1 MAPEHRPSDRRDG
14 DLRTRFS
21 VLSFVQKVA
30 VATVAAVLSA
40 AIIALLG
47 IQAFS
52 SGSKAA
58 PSQTKSATTLAH
70 GGTGATR
77 TETSASETPPPP
89 AVTKYLAELSYKEGE
104 APERGEVQI
113 AERKFKRSIFWE
125 HAGGEGRGPDYGC
138 ENPYECKSVLYD
150 LNGKYRHFTA
160 LVGGAT
166 ATRSSEAFK
175 GHWWVVLDGMIEQG
189 SFTLNQP
196 PVSVEVPV
204 TGVRT
209 LELRISA
216 ETSGHEP
223 TLAWA
228 EARVF

>member
-1 MAPEHRPSDRRDG
+1 MAPERHDG
-14 DLRTRFS
+14 NDLRARFS
-21 VLSFVQKVA
+21 LLSFVQKVA

-52 SGSKAA
+52 SGSKAT
-58 PSQTKSATTLAH
+58 PSQTKSDTILAH
-70 GGTGATR
+70 GGTGTTR
-77 TETSASETPPPP
+77 TETSTSKTPPPP
-89 AVTKYLAELSYKEGE
+89 AATKYLAELSYKEGE

-113 AERKFKRSIFWE
+113 AERSFRKSIFWE
-125 HAGGEGRGPDYGC
+125 HTGVEGSGPDYGC

-150 LNGKYRHFTA
+150 LNGKYQHFTA

-189 SFTLNQP
+189 SFVLNRP
-196 PVSVEVPV
+196 PVSVEIPIN
-204 TGVRT
+204 GVHT
-209 LELRISA
+209 FELRISA
-216 ETSGHEP
+216 EAQGNEP

-228 EARVF
+228 EARVS

>member
-1 MAPEHRPSDRRDG
+1 MVPKQRPSDRQDG
-14 DLRTRFS
+14 NLRTRFS

-52 SGSKAA
+52 SGSKATPA
-58 PSQTKSATTLAH
+58 QPKSDTLLAH
-70 GGTGATR
+70 GGTGTTR
-77 TETSASETPPPP
+77 SETSTSKAPSPPV
-89 AVTKYLAELSYKEGE
+89 ATKYLAELSYKEGE

-113 AERKFKRSIFWE
+113 AERNFKKSIFWE
-125 HAGGEGRGPDYGC
+125 HAGVEGSGPDYGC
-138 ENPYECKSVLYD
+138 ENPYECKSILYD
-150 LNGKYRHFTA
+150 LNGKYQHFTA

-175 GHWWVVLDGMIEQG
+175 GHWWVVLDGIIEQG

-204 TGVRT
+204 KGVRT

-216 ETSGHEP
+216 ETNGNEP